1 MFRPQHRQKSSSIT
15 VLSKDLNPVLRIVL
29 IILVLGTVLAVL
41 VLFRSRQ
48 PSAEVP
54 DADME
59 AQRAAVADEEA
70 ETGHARAASQA
81 VNSAAQALDDYAGP
95 STMMNL
101 SPIHH
106 KPDNNLLPPAL
117 PMPVVTPAPRP
128 RTTRQLYRGR
138 PFGFTMD
145 PAGIVPA

>member
-1 MFRPQHRQKSSSIT
+1 MQHRRSSSIT
-15 VLSKDLNPVLRIVL
+15 VLSKNLNPVLRNVL
-29 IILVLGTVLAVL
+29 IILALGIVLTVLI
-41 VLFRSRQ
+41 LFRPRRQ
-48 PSAEVP
+48 SSAEEP

-59 AQRAAVADEEA
+59 AQRAAVANEEA
-70 ETGHARAASQA
+70 ETEQARTASQA
-81 VNSAAQALDDYAGP
+81 VNSAAQALDDHAGP

-106 KPDNNLLPPAL
+106 MPDNSLLPPAL